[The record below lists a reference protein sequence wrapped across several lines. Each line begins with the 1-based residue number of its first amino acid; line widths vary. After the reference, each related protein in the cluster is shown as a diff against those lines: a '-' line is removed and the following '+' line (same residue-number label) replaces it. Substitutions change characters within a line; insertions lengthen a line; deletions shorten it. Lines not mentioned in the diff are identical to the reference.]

1 MTGSAVRCL
10 VLAPVTV
17 LNVNDDPAR
26 RYVISRIL
34 RAAGFDVTEAATG
47 REGLARVAADHP
59 TVVVLDVRLP
69 DIDGF
74 EVCRRIKQDPAI
86 SMTPVLLSSAVLVE
100 DTDRIKGLEHADG
113 YLAEPAPPPVLTATV
128 RALARMAQAEAE
140 RAELLAMQRM
150 EQAASALVGVGR
162 QLMATWD
169 FETRTRII
177 ASAVADVFRVRRV
190 ALHTLDEATGSLTC
204 VAAVGDDDA
213 ASMVG
218 KPLFVGQGL
227 SGRVVLD
234 RVPLAT
240 SDVLSEPGLDIP
252 TWMRAVFRSDCR
264 AWVSVPLI
272 AEPDVLGALA
282 LGDTTGRVFRS
293 DEVQL
298 LEAFAGQA
306 ALALRNARF
315 YEQLHASGERL
326 EALSR
331 RLLDV
336 QESEQRRLAR
346 ELHDEMGAR
355 ISAVKMELQA
365 LGRRPEVRAL
375 AGDVA
380 RTVAA
385 VEELLQRVRRVSLDL
400 RPSLLDD
407 YGLEAALRWYIDRQA
422 RAADLDIRIVSDVGD
437 ARFPPEIETACYRV
451 AQAAVTNVIRHA
463 DARHAQLE
471 LRRDAHGLT
480 LVARDDGKGFDVAAA
495 RLRAQRG
502 ESLGLLAMQE
512 RAALAGGAIEIESVV
527 AHGTELRARFPLPA
541 ESPVTAS
548 GAASSRC

>member
-1 MTGSAVRCL
+1 MP

-34 RAAGFDVTEAATG
+34 RVAGFEVMEAATG
-47 REGLARVAADHP
+47 HEGLARVAADHP
-59 TVVVLDVRLP
+59 TVVVLDVKLP
-69 DIDGF
+69 DLDGF
-74 EVCRRIKQDPAI
+74 EVCRRIKQDPAT

-100 DTDRIKGLEHADG
+100 DTDKIKGLEHADG
-113 YLAEPAPPPVLTATV
+113 YLAEPAPPLVLTATV

-140 RAELLAMQRM
+140 RAELRAMQRM

-169 FETRTRII
+169 FATRTRII
-177 ASAVADVFRVRRV
+177 ASAVAEVFGARRV
-190 ALHTLDEATGSLTC
+190 VLHTLDEAAGTLTC
-204 VAAVGDDDA
+204 VAAVGDGDA
-213 ASMVG
+213 ASVVG
-218 KPLFVGQGL
+218 QPLLVGQGL
-227 SGRVVLD
+227 SGRVVTQ
-234 RVPLAT
+234 RRPLAT
-240 SDVLSEPGLDIP
+240 ADVMSEPDLDIP
-252 TWMRAVFRSDCR
+252 RWMHPLFRSDCR
-264 AWVSVPLI
+264 AWVTVPLV

-282 LGDTTGRVFRS
+282 LGDTTGRVFRR

-315 YEQLHASGERL
+315 YEELQASGERL
-326 EALSR
+326 EAMSR

-365 LGRRPEVRAL
+365 LGRRPEVTAV

-385 VEELLQRVRRVSLDL
+385 IDELLQRVRRVSLDL

-422 RAADLDIRIVSDVGD
+422 RAAGLDIRIVSDVGD

-463 DARHAQLE
+463 DARHTQVE
-471 LRRDAHGLT
+471 LRRDAHGLAL
-480 LVARDDGKGFDVAAA
+480 LVRDDGKGFDVAAA

-512 RAALAGGAIEIESVV
+512 RAALAGGTLEIESVI
-527 AHGTELRARFPLPA
+527 AHGTELRARFPLSVA
-541 ESPVTAS
+541 HAL
-548 GAASSRC
+548 AASRAAAGC